1 MMTGKNQKLTPL
13 EKEEKR
19 REHNVI
25 RDF

>member
-1 MMTGKNQKLTPL
+1 MMTGKNQKLSPL